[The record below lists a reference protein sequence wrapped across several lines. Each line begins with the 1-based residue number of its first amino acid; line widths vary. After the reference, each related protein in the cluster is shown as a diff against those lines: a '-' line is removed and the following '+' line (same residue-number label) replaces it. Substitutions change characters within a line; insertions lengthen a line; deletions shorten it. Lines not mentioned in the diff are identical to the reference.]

1 MCSSADPSRKTGILF
16 SNRTV
21 IPTGGIMGLWPT
33 QGDEKHLDPAST
45 RNGAV
50 TLSLSSR
57 PERSAVEGP
66 AVPRTFLETSFEG
79 SRSPTSQLSPMPIMC
94 FSTKTTTCRCSKPQL
109 LPRNPGEADLPPSLP
124 RERFVDL
131 SQIEGANG
139 RGVEG
144 PWEC

>member
-45 RNGAV
+45 LNGAV

-57 PERSAVEGP
+57 PERSAAEGP
-66 AVPRTFLETSFEG
+66 AVPQTFRGNVFRQSEAERIDLRFLLILTQTLG
-79 SRSPTSQLSPMPIMC
+79 PVPTAMVVG
-94 FSTKTTTCRCSKPQL
+94 RCSWSFRPQT
-109 LPRNPGEADLPPSLP
+109 RTE
-124 RERFVDL
+124 
-131 SQIEGANG
+131 
-139 RGVEG
+139 
-144 PWEC
+144 